1 MEGIGSNVIKA
12 EGVFIVGQDLNEDNG
27 GFTESRAFV
36 GMITQVNLW
45 STKFDDYV
53 LFTMSRDCCPTMGSR
68 VKWRPFQN
76 AFHGSVQLING
87 PNTACRVSII
97 SPFVP
102 PGEGVLRYISYI
114 GMCRGIWYGFGGSE
128 SLNGVSILA
137 LSGIV
142 IPV

>member
-27 GFTESRAFV
+27 GFTESRTFV

-68 VKWRPFQN
+68 VKWRRFET

-87 PNTACRVSII
+87 SECSMPGKYYFSIR
-97 SPFVP
+97 SPGGGGTPIYKLYRYVP
-102 PGEGVLRYISYI
+102 RNMVWFWR
-114 GMCRGIWYGFGGSE
+114 F
-128 SLNGVSILA
+128 
-137 LSGIV
+137 
-142 IPV
+142 